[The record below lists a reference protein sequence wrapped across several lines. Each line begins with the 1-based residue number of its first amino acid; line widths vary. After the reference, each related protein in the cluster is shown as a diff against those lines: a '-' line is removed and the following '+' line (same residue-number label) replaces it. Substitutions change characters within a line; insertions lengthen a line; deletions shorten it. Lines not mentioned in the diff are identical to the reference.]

1 MHAGLADGL
10 GWHGR
15 QVRLVVLDSVAF
27 HFRADFEDMAAR
39 TRVLAQL
46 AQALMRLAEAHD
58 AAARPRW
65 DQPPLL
71 DPRKYIRSCP
81 IAGAPVVLLTLL
93 LRSSQPHT
101 CSTVVFMSNLKPCAS
116 MISVRLYSGNQASN
130 CNIPTQHACA
140 YQPSGR
146 GLSQNSKTT
155 TEPLL
160 LAIKPVRAL

>member
-1 MHAGLADGL
+1 MHAGLAHGL
-10 GWHGR
+10 GWRGR

-71 DPRKYIRSCP
+71 DPRKYICSCP
-81 IAGAPVVLLTLL
+81 VADIHRSTCSVAYTPVDVVLTRHLL
-93 LRSSQPHT
+93 HCGFVISQSH
-101 CSTVVFMSNLKPCAS
+101 VHL
-116 MISVRLYSGNQASN
+116 
-130 CNIPTQHACA
+130 
-140 YQPSGR
+140 
-146 GLSQNSKTT
+146 
-155 TEPLL
+155 
-160 LAIKPVRAL
+160 